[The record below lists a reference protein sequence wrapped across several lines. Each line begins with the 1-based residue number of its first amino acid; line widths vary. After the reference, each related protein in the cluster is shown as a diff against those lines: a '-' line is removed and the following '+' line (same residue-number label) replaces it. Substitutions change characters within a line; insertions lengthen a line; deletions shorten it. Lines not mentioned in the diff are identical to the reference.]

1 MKRTIFTHHLKKY
14 AKTIQGK
21 SDNQLRG
28 YMDGY
33 IKALEVVKGELLG
46 LAPQTVD
53 QDFQSKGY
61 KYFFEEIQHMVNL
74 EVPGSS
80 PGWSTFKIRH
90 LQGSCRCFSF
100 RGDLQVTFLKRNSAF
115 VTF

>member
-46 LAPQTVD
+46 LAPRQLTKI
-53 QDFQSKGY
+53 FNPRATSIFLR
-61 KYFFEEIQHMVNL
+61 KYNIWL
-74 EVPGSS
+74 IWRLLS
-80 PGWSTFKIRH
+80 
-90 LQGSCRCFSF
+90 
-100 RGDLQVTFLKRNSAF
+100 
-115 VTF
+115 

>member
-14 AKTIQGK
+14 AKTIHGK

-28 YMDGY
+28 YIDGY
-33 IKALEVVKGELLG
+33 IKALEVVEGKLLE

-61 KYFFEEIQHMVNL
+61 KYF
-74 EVPGSS
+74 
-80 PGWSTFKIRH
+80 
-90 LQGSCRCFSF
+90 
-100 RGDLQVTFLKRNSAF
+100 LKKYNIWLIWRLVS
-115 VTF
+115 

>member
-33 IKALEVVKGELLG
+33 IKALEVVKGELLI
-46 LAPQTVD
+46 L
-53 QDFQSKGY
+53 
-61 KYFFEEIQHMVNL
+61 
-74 EVPGSS
+74 S
-80 PGWSTFKIRH
+80 PPDS
-90 LQGSCRCFSF
+90 
-100 RGDLQVTFLKRNSAF
+100 
-115 VTF
+115 